1 MAGIWFWIERIV
13 EIAHHWDNIFAA
25 IRGDS
30 NRH

>member
-1 MAGIWFWIERIV
+1 MAGIWFWIARII

-25 IRGDS
+25 IRGE